1 MTKSISTSF
10 KLFEAASRDVR
21 YAARMVRKRPFF
33 SLAIVLTI
41 ALGIGANA
49 TIFGVINAVLL
60 EPLPFK
66 EPDRLIR
73 LWESNL
79 GKSLAES
86 PVSVPNFQDWQRE
99 QSVFE
104 DVAALEMATYN
115 ITGWGQPQRV
125 ASARITANLIPAL
138 GVAPALGRSFLPEE
152 EKPGGNRV
160 VLLSDGLWQRQF
172 GADGSII
179 NQTIRLNGENYV
191 VVGVMPAG
199 FQFPANR
206 EMWVPLTIDP
216 QKEPWRADRTNRN
229 LSVFGRLKSGVSFN
243 RAVLD
248 MDTVAQGLEQQHAD
262 ANNGWRVRMKTFYDW
277 IVPQEVRTAMFGLFV
292 GVSLLL
298 LIACVNV
305 ANLLLADATKRQQEM
320 ATRAALGASPGRL
333 IRQLLIESLLL
344 AGLGG
349 LLGLGLAFGATKIIA
364 AANMQNIARL
374 SESRIDGYVLVFTF
388 VITTLTGLIFGL
400 APAWFSSRVNLT
412 DKLKEGARSDGGRV
426 THRLRNVLVVA
437 EVTMTAA
444 VLVGAGLL
452 VSMLARLQSV
462 PLGFTPDNV
471 FTMQISLPGA
481 KYSQREQRVDFFDQ
495 LLSRL
500 RTVPGVVDAAAV
512 QQAPGTS
519 NDWTMEIMLE
529 TADAATTNTRSSA
542 EAHAVTPGYFKT
554 MGIPFLQGQDF
565 TREYRVDQPLE
576 YIVSESF
583 ARRYWPNE
591 SAIGKRFRPGSNN
604 PVGAVVGV
612 VGDVHKLN
620 LQQDAAPAF
629 YFPYGYIGMP
639 AMVVMARTTGK
650 PETFATVLRSEVHQI
665 DSDQPVYNMKTMNE
679 IVAGAT
685 AQQRFQAV
693 LSSVFAV
700 AALLL
705 VAIGIYSVV
714 AYVVKQRSREIG
726 IRMAVGASRQNIV
739 RMVIAQGMRNVL
751 IGLALGLTGSL
762 ALTRLIGSSVFGLT
776 AATTD
781 LRIYLVVALL
791 LLVVAFFACYLP
803 AWRATKIDP
812 SQALRA
818 E

>member
-1 MTKSISTSF
+1 MNRFLEI
-10 KLFEAASRDVR
+10 FEGASRDLR
-21 YAARMVRKRPFF
+21 YAGRMVRKHPLF
-33 SLAIVLTI
+33 SLAIVVTV
-41 ALGIGANA
+41 AVGIGANA

-60 EPLPFK
+60 EPLPYK
-66 EPDRLIR
+66 DPDRLVR

-79 GKSLAES
+79 GHSQPES
-86 PVSVPNFQDWQRE
+86 PVSVPNFQDWQRQ

-104 DVAALEMATYN
+104 QVAALEMATYN
-115 ITGWGQPQRV
+115 ITGRGEPQRV
-125 ASARITANLIPAL
+125 ASARITANLVPML

-152 EKPGGNRV
+152 ETAGHNRV

-172 GADGSII
+172 GADRSII
-179 NQTIRLNGENYV
+179 DQTIRLNGETYT
-191 VVGVMPAG
+191 VVGVMPKG
-199 FQFPANR
+199 FQFPGNR
-206 EMWVPLTIDP
+206 EMWVPLVIDP

-229 LSVFGRLKSGVSFN
+229 LSVFGRLKPAVSFN
-243 RAVLD
+243 QAVSD
-248 MDTVAQGLEQQHAD
+248 MDTVAQRLEQQYAGS
-262 ANNGWRVRMKTFYDW
+262 NTGWRVRMKTFYDW
-277 IVPQEVRTAMFGLFV
+277 IVPQEVRTAMLGLFV
-292 GVSLLL
+292 GVNLLL

-320 ATRAALGASPGRL
+320 AMRAALGASPGRL

-349 LLGLGLAFGATKIIA
+349 LLGLALAFWATKIIA

-388 VITTLTGLIFGL
+388 IITTLTSLIFGL
-400 APAWFSSRVNLT
+400 VPAWLASRVNLT

-426 THRLRNVLVVA
+426 THRLRNALVVA
-437 EVTMTAA
+437 EVTMAA
-444 VLVGAGLL
+444 MVLVGAGLL
-452 VSMLARLQSV
+452 VSMLARLQAV
-462 PLGFTPDNV
+462 PLGFAPDNV

-481 KYSQREQRVDFFDQ
+481 KYNKSEHRVAFFNRLLQR
-495 LLSRL
+495 LHS
-500 RTVPGVVDAAAV
+500 VPGVVDAAAV
-512 QQAPGTS
+512 EQAPGS
-519 NDWTMEIMLE
+519 GNDWTMEIMLAG
-529 TADAATTNTRSSA
+529 ADAATTETRSSA
-542 EAHAVTPGYFKT
+542 EAYAVTGGYFKM

-565 TREYRVDQPLE
+565 APQYRVDQPLE

-591 SAIGKRFRPGSNN
+591 SAIGKHFRPGPSN
-604 PVGAVVGV
+604 PVGSVVGV

-620 LQQDAAPAF
+620 SQQDAAPAF
-629 YFPYGYIGMP
+629 YFPYGYIAMP
-639 AMVVMARTTGK
+639 AMVVLVRTAGQ
-650 PETFATVLRSEVHQI
+650 PEKLATALRAEVRQI

-679 IVAGAT
+679 IIAGAT

-693 LSSVFAV
+693 LSSVFAI

-714 AYVVKQRSREIG
+714 AYMVKQRSREIG
-726 IRMAVGASRQNIV
+726 VRMAVGASTHNIL

-751 IGLALGLTGSL
+751 FGLALGLAGSL

-776 AATTD
+776 GTATD
-781 LRIYLVVALL
+781 LRIHLFVAIVLIAVALI
-791 LLVVAFFACYLP
+791 ACYLP

-812 SQALRA
+812 SLALRA